1 MLPSGSLRSMKQGLS
16 QKPLAAPLL
25 RPRLGLQLHPSRP
38 NPKSANPAL
47 PRLSPSDV
55 PNSFGFCGAVAHPP
69 TEKTMR
75 SFSKFVF
82 AALLIAIAAPALAQ
96 GTGTS
101 SIAVQQ
107 PWARATPAGATTG

>member
-55 PNSFGFCGAVAHPP
+55 PNSFAFCGAVAHPP
-69 TEKTMR
+69 TEKTMH
-75 SFSKFVF
+75 SFSKFVL
-82 AALLIAIAAPALAQ
+82 AALLMAIAAPALAQ

-101 SIAVQQ
+101 SIAVQHAI
-107 PWARATPAGATTG
+107 WT